1 MLRLVCSLTL
11 ICGLASCATF
21 PELDSSF
28 SPAARTADFPALVP
42 LEPLLAQNAGTGTN
56 PQETVKT
63 LEGRLASLRARAARL
78 RGPVLDRA
86 SRARLAESP
95 I

>member
-1 MLRLVCSLTL
+1 M
-11 ICGLASCATF
+11 
-21 PELDSSF
+21 
-28 SPAARTADFPALVP
+28 SPAARDADFPALVP
-42 LEPLLAQNAGTGTN
+42 LDPLLASIGSSGVD

-63 LEGRLASLRARAARL
+63 LEGRLALLRARAARL
-78 RGPVLDRA
+78 RGPVLDRS